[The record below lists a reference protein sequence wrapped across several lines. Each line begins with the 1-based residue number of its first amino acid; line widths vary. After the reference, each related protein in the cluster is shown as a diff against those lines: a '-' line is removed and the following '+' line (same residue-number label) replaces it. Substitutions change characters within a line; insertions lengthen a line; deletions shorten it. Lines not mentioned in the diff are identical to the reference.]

1 MNFRTFIKGQEIV
14 KTKIDIEKLVQW
26 AVREE
31 LPKGQ
36 AVSASPWQ
44 VISQYCALGT
54 RVDVSGHGDGLGFLG
69 GEPHPDALIVGAA
82 IRALDQFAR
91 FADRVEVLPLFGD
104 LVEIAGHAPEA
115 IMSASFDPRS
125 IVISSATQGTR
136 PKWKFDQP
144 CARQVFVETLNER
157 GEVRAMPLVHGLDA
171 EGYEIAI
178 KKNRGR
184 ARMRDG
190 EFNASMRPR
199 SPIEWHD
206 PAPLSVAHSRAEWLA
221 WHGALTSLA
230 HDLAD
235 ALREY
240 APTAP
245 ALPLMPW
252 LDPAPLVARVILRD
266 AFARYEAH
274 GLPLAPKRH
283 AGGKPIESPIE
294 AETVASYKKASREK
308 MRKPRAA

>member
-1 MNFRTFIKGQEIV
+1 M

-36 AVSASPWQ
+36 AVAATPWQ
-44 VISQYCALGT
+44 VITQYCALGV
-54 RVDVSGHGDGLGFLG
+54 RVDVSASGGGLGFLAG
-69 GEPHPDALIVGAA
+69 DPHPDALIVGAA
-82 IRALDQFAR
+82 IRALDTFAQFE
-91 FADRVEVLPLFGD
+91 DRVEVMPLFGD
-104 LVEIAGHAPEA
+104 LVGIAGHAPEA

-125 IVISSATQGTR
+125 IVISSATQGSR
-136 PKWKFDQP
+136 PKWRFDDP
-144 CARQVFVETLNER
+144 APRQVFVEALNER
-157 GEVRAMPLVHGLDA
+157 GELRAMPLVHGLDA

-190 EFNASMRPR
+190 EWNASMRPR

-206 PAPLSVAHSRAEWLA
+206 PSPLSVAHSRAEWVA
-221 WHGALTSLA
+221 WHGALSALA
-230 HDLAD
+230 LDLAG
-235 ALREY
+235 ALRQYE
-240 APTAP
+240 PTPP

-252 LDPAPLVARVILRD
+252 LDPAPHAARVIFRD
-266 AFARYEAH
+266 AFAAYEAK
-274 GLPLAPKRH
+274 GYPLSPRRRPA
-283 AGGKPIESPIE
+283 GKPIESPIE